1 MTHENVSVHITL
13 SCAKQTKI
21 MCPCTGHF
29 QRSHVKAEKGRGG
42 RAGGG
47 GGGGEGGQGGG
58 CIKRAHKMNK
68 KH

>member
-13 SCAKQTKI
+13 SRAKQTKN

-47 GGGGEGGQGGG
+47 GGREGRVRAAPREH
-58 CIKRAHKMNK
+58 IK
-68 KH
+68 